1 MKKELNEKSKIKN
14 SSKLFFSGVLILTI
28 SNLIIKAIGLM
39 FKIPMNEKIG
49 DEGAGYYNTAYTIYT
64 YLYMVSTAGLP
75 TAISI
80 IISDS
85 RARGQIKQVKRIL
98 RIAVWLFVI
107 IGIIGMSIMLIGA
120 QPMSKA
126 IGAENTKYAMYAIAP
141 TLFLICVSSA
151 LRGYFQGY
159 QQMVPTAIS
168 QLIEAVCKLG
178 VGLAFAEYAI
188 RQNYPIYIVAAYAAV
203 GLTVGEGL
211 GMVYLV
217 FSKLLFKEHN
227 YDAEF
232 LEGKLEDDTVSPTME
247 ILKKMIVIALPIA
260 ISASVMS
267 LTNLIDMFLV
277 MNRLQSAAGFSEM
290 MANKLYGAYNM
301 SVTLY
306 NLPQTF
312 VVAISVSIIP
322 AISTYIA
329 KNNRIKTAETIGSA
343 FRLASMIAFPAGIGF
358 LILSKPILDLLYYS
372 RPEDVVIAAPLLS
385 YLGIAVMF
393 IALVSL
399 SNSVLQAIGK
409 INVPVFT
416 MLIGGVVKIAANY
429 ILVGNPDININGA
442 PIGTMCCYG
451 IIAVLNLIVIKRH
464 YKEISIVKMFGK
476 TFISAV
482 IMGIFGYLVSQPVSS
497 FMGAKAGI
505 ILTIGGC
512 MVIYFLTLLAIGGFT
527 REDILMLP
535 KGEKIAKLLRIK

>member
-1 MKKELNEKSKIKN
+1 MKKTQSFAVGAL
-14 SSKLFFSGVLILTI
+14 VLMIASIATKVI
-28 SNLIIKAIGLM
+28 GAI
-39 FKIPMNEKIG
+39 FKIPLTNLIG
-49 DEGAGYYNTAYTIYT
+49 ADGMGVFSMAYTIYST
-64 YLYMVSTAGLP
+64 LFVISTAGLP
-75 TAISI
+75 IAISKMV
-80 IISDS
+80 
-85 RARGQIKQVKRIL
+85 AEANAVGNHKRIKSIL
-98 RIAVWLFVI
+98 KVSLLSFSV
-107 IGIIGMSIMLIGA
+107 IGIIASLIMTVFAKPLTELVRNSLA
-120 QPMSKA
+120 Y
-126 IGAENTKYAMYAIAP
+126 YAVLAIAP
-141 TLFLICVSSA
+141 SLFFVSIVSII
-151 LRGYFQGY
+151 RGFYQGLSD
-159 QQMVPTAIS
+159 MVPTAVS
-168 QLIEAVCKLG
+168 QVLESAGKLG
-178 VGLAFAEYAI
+178 FGLLFAFILQNKGYSFEICAAGAIFGVTLGTLMSAVYLFFIVGRKIKEYRDVSADEQFIPLAKS
-188 RQNYPIYIVAAYAAV
+188 IVKMAV
-203 GLTVGEGL
+203 PVTVG
-211 GMVYLV
+211 
-217 FSKLLFKEHN
+217 
-227 YDAEF
+227 
-232 LEGKLEDDTVSPTME
+232 
-247 ILKKMIVIALPIA
+247 
-260 ISASVMS
+260 SAVLS

-429 ILVGNPDININGA
+429 TLVGNPDININGA

-464 YKEISIVKMFGK
+464 YKEISIAKMFGK

-482 IMGIFGYLVSQPVSS
+482 IMGIFGYLFSQPVSS

-505 ILTIGGC
+505 VLTIGGC